1 MNNNFLDLP
10 EEKARAPQR
19 NIISFSEVGVRY
31 GKNPEIISDASFGI
45 SDKSFFFLTGA
56 SGAGKT
62 SLMRLINMTHAQSRG
77 VVKIFGRNTKT
88 LSRDEISN
96 LRRRIGFVFQDYCL
110 INTMT
115 VFDNVALPLAARGE
129 DKAKTRR
136 LVMRILEWIGLAAA
150 ANAYPLNLSGGQQ
163 QRVAIARAVVSRP
176 DILLADEPTGNL
188 DEENEKKLMDLFV
201 KLNRAGTA
209 VIFATHSRKLL
220 ESYDY
225 PQIHIENRHVSLR
238 KEKFSGAPKRN
249 PFENVF
255 KGFNNDILQKEMPTF
270 VGMTKNND

>member
-1 MNNNFLDLP
+1 MTEHENMTDLLNTLP
-10 EEKARAPQR
+10 KEAARSPQR
-19 NIISFSEVGVRY
+19 TVISFSEVGVRY
-31 GKNPEIISDASFGI
+31 GKNPEILSDVSFGV

-62 SLMRLINMTHAQSRG
+62 SLMRLINMTHAPSRG
-77 VVKIFGRNTKT
+77 TIRLFGRNTRD
-88 LSRDEISN
+88 LSREDISN

-129 DKAKTRR
+129 DKAKIKR
-136 LVMRILEWIGLAAA
+136 LTTRILEWIGLLQV
-150 ANAYPLNLSGGQQ
+150 ANSYPLNLSGGQQ

-201 KLNRAGTA
+201 KLNKAGTTI
-209 VIFATHSRKLL
+209 IFATHSQKLL
-220 ESYDY
+220 SEYDY
-225 PQIHIENRHVSLR
+225 PQIHVSDRHLTLKKTAPASPSSPSFASL
-238 KEKFSGAPKRN
+238 
-249 PFENVF
+249 
-255 KGFNNDILQKEMPTF
+255 L
-270 VGMTKNND
+270 KNIRGSDEQ